1 MKIDLKAL
9 KTSNLLS
16 NNINRNIFYRLPEYS
31 NLTTFF
37 DEITTNLSKA
47 LLKYENIILMG
58 DFNIDTKCKDIET
71 DKLEELCDVFNLKN
85 LVKSETCFTKDNK
98 SLIDLILTNKPLSFQ
113 RTQVTET
120 GLSDYHKLITTFFKC
135 KSQRLKPKII
145 SYWKYESFNESA
157 FLNDVAKLK
166 FELGSKNPHEG

>member
-71 DKLEELCDVFNLKN
+71 DKLEELCDTFNLKN
-85 LVKSETCFTKDNK
+85 LVKRETC
-98 SLIDLILTNKPLSFQ
+98 
-113 RTQVTET
+113 
-120 GLSDYHKLITTFFKC
+120 
-135 KSQRLKPKII
+135 
-145 SYWKYESFNESA
+145 
-157 FLNDVAKLK
+157 
-166 FELGSKNPHEG
+166 LGQ